1 MPEERRKYVR
11 LDAKVGVKYR
21 VLERGQPTKESESKD
36 IGGGGIRLHLNES
49 LLKDTFLELEIT
61 LPAEP
66 KPILA
71 EGLVVWSE
79 EVGKEGGG
87 GVGRWWDTG
96 IKFTKIDSLSRGKIL
111 KYVYGHI
118 Y

>member
-1 MPEERRKYVR
+1 VLEERRKYVR
-11 LDAKVGVKYR
+11 LDAKVSVKYR
-21 VLERGQPTKESESKD
+21 ILERGQPIKESGSKD
-36 IGGGGIRLHLNES
+36 IGGGGIRLHLNEYLS
-49 LLKDTFLELEIT
+49 KDTPLELEIT

-71 EGLVVWSE
+71 EGLVVWSK

-87 GVGRWWDTG
+87 GVGQWYDTG
-96 IKFTKIDSLSRGKIL
+96 IMFTKIDSISRGKIL
-111 KYVYGHI
+111 KYVYGRI